1 MAYWLPTASARTP
14 GSPAGGSSRLA
25 DYDQPVVVI
34 LALPVMGFV
43 WLRRRLLIRRE
54 ASCLLERAWEE
65 AQASLREQEIIAEME
80 RQFIEG

>member
-1 MAYWLPTASARTP
+1 
-14 GSPAGGSSRLA
+14 
-25 DYDQPVVVI
+25 
-34 LALPVMGFV
+34 MGFV